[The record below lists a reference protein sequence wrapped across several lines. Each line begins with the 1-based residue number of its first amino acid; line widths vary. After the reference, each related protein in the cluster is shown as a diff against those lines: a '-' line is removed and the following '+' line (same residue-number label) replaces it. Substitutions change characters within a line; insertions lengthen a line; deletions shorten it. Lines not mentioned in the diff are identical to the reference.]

1 MEHPATPAPLFLVVL
16 VGAFCLLFGYRTAR
30 FSSKLSSAVLGIFLA
45 MTAGQHLQNGWL
57 LAGLLGSAAIAGWL
71 LGNAYYYV
79 NMAIFGA
86 LMGVIG
92 MFLTALA
99 AGGTLEWSS
108 ALASAVL
115 GAMLTIRF
123 ERPLVVLG
131 TSMAGAAMLVQSG
144 HADPAWGAGV
154 AFVAL
159 TLLGCLFQA
168 GRMKRA
174 DARRPVP
181 RDP

>member
-1 MEHPATPAPLFLVVL
+1 MEQPAAPAPWFLFVPFGLFL
-16 VGAFCLLFGYRTAR
+16 LLIGYRYVR
-30 FSSKLSSAVLGIFLA
+30 FSSKLGSALIAIFLA
-45 MTAGQHLQNGWL
+45 MTAGQHLQNGWAAAAL
-57 LAGLLGSAAIAGWL
+57 LAAAAIAGWL

-79 NMAIFGA
+79 NITFVGA
-86 LMGVIG
+86 VMGVIG
-92 MFLTALA
+92 MFVAALA
-99 AGGTLEWSS
+99 AGGTIEWSS

-115 GAMLTIRF
+115 GAMLTVRF

-131 TSMAGAAMLVQSG
+131 TSMAGASMLVQSG
-144 HADPAWGAGV
+144 HADTAWGAGV

-168 GRMKRA
+168 SRLKRLPP
-174 DARRPVP
+174 RRPVP

>member
-1 MEHPATPAPLFLVVL
+1 MEHAAAPAPFFLVVL
-16 VGAFCLLFGYRTAR
+16 VGAFCLLFGYRYVR
-30 FSSKLSSAVLGIFLA
+30 FSSKLGSALLGVVLGL
-45 MTAGQHLQNGWL
+45 TAGPQLQNGWL
-57 LAGLLGSAAIAGWL
+57 VAALLAAAAVAGWL

-86 LMGVIG
+86 FMGVMG
-92 MFLTALA
+92 MFLAALA
-99 AGGTLEWSS
+99 AGGALEWSS
-108 ALASAVL
+108 GLASAIL

-131 TSMAGAAMLVQSG
+131 TSMAGAAMLVQTG
-144 HADPAWGAGV
+144 HADPAWGAAV

-174 DARRPVP
+174 EARRPVP
-181 RDP
+181 GDP

>member
-1 MEHPATPAPLFLVVL
+1 MDQSAAPAPWFLVVL
-16 VGAFCLLFGYRTAR
+16 VGTFCLVFGYRYVR
-30 FSSKLSSAVLGIFLA
+30 FSSRLGSALLAIFLA
-45 MTAGQHLQNGWL
+45 LTAGQHLQNGWAL
-57 LAGLLGSAAIAGWL
+57 AAILAAAAVAGWL

-79 NMAIFGA
+79 NVAIFGA
-86 LMGVIG
+86 FMGVIG
-92 MFLTALA
+92 MFGVALA

-115 GAMLTIRF
+115 GAMLTVRF

-131 TSMAGAAMLVQSG
+131 TSLCGASMLVQTG
-144 HADPAWGAGV
+144 AGDPAWGAGV

-168 GRMKRA
+168 GRMKRSETK
-174 DARRPVP
+174 RPVP